1 MCMVSCISRL
11 TPPHAGAEVW
21 VPVLGSKPRC
31 LLCIDNG
38 ATPGGSS
45 SEPGPSG
52 TGAGSIASKENYWC
66 IVNEGGEEGKGVAE
80 ILCGS

>member
-1 MCMVSCISRL
+1 MLGPKFGSQCWVQSRDASSAL
-11 TPPHAGAEVW
+11 TMGP
-21 VPVLGSKPRC
+21 LPR
-31 LLCIDNG
+31 
-38 ATPGGSS
+38 GSS

-52 TGAGSIASKENYWC
+52 MGAGSIASKGNYWC

>member
-38 ATPGGSS
+38 ATP
-45 SEPGPSG
+45 EREQLR
-52 TGAGSIASKENYWC
+52 TGAIWHGSWQHRVKGKLLVHSK
-66 IVNEGGEEGKGVAE
+66 
-80 ILCGS
+80 